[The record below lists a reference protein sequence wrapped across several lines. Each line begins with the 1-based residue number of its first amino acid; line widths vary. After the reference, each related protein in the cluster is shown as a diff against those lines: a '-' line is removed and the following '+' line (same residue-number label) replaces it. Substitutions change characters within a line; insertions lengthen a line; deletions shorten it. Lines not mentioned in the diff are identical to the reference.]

1 MSTFGAPGPLP
12 STKPIPPQ
20 RGSFPL
26 DHDGRIRDRWASIDI
41 SDRATGECKNFMT
54 PYLACI
60 KKVKG
65 VNEDQCREL
74 AKAYLTCR
82 MDRNL
87 MAKDEMKNLGFAEEE
102 SKKPQPVG
110 TKGGV
115 KGELIW

>member
-12 STKPIPPQ
+12 SSKPVPPQ

-26 DHDGRIRDRWASIDI
+26 DHDG
-41 SDRATGECKNFMT
+41 ECKNFMV

-74 AKAYLTCR
+74 AKAYLSCR

-102 SKKPQPVG
+102 NKKPQPVG